1 MKMKYKLSKKN
12 TETLVTELIIKSDD
26 IKSLINHVRDNSIYK
41 DNYENGFPLYMITI
55 YNSVREELV
64 IGNNE
69 VSGLNLTGT
78 IRSRDDHEYD
88 YIISN
93 VSQDDWADYMYELQN
108 TLKG

>member
-1 MKMKYKLSKKN
+1 MKYKLSKKN

-41 DNYENGFPLYMITI
+41 DNYAYGFPLYMITL
-55 YNSVREELV
+55 YNSVRKEIV

-69 VSGLNLTGT
+69 VSGINFTGT

-93 VSQDDWADYMYELQN
+93 VYPEDWLEYCSGLQDVV
-108 TLKG
+108 KG